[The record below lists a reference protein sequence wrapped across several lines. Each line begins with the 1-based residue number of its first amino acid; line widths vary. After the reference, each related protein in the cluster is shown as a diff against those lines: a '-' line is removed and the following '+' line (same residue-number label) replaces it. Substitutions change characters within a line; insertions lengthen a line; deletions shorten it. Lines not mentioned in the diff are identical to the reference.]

1 MVEGNRG
8 GEGRGTGAR
17 GSDFV
22 VVRIE
27 NSIKFRLGVDLTPP
41 NLIRQYFLKSSKGGW
56 WVGGRT
62 MEGAG
67 RVEGGWL
74 RKGNHDLH
82 GNQIYN
88 HPF

>member
-41 NLIRQYFLKSSKGGW
+41 QPDSSVFFKISKRGV
-56 WVGGRT
+56 VGGGKDDGRGW
-62 MEGAG
+62 EGRGGLAE
-67 RVEGGWL
+67 EGES
-74 RKGNHDLH
+74 
-82 GNQIYN
+82 
-88 HPF
+88 